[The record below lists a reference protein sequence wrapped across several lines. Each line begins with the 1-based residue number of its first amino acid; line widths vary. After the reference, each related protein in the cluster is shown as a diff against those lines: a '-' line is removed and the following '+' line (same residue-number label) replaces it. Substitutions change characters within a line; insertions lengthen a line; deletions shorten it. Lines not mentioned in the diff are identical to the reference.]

1 MYHVGVMQPT
11 PRLAHFFP
19 SSTAIILNTQLR
31 DNKSDTSIAG
41 AKHKRPICG
50 RLGAELL
57 LVADCLNSPDHDQED
72 RLRLRISKLMKAVET
87 ICRVSANR
95 LTLIYSTWVIERDG
109 KVVNIH
115 VIVNAHFSGA

>member
-1 MYHVGVMQPT
+1 MIRQLQVASEDPLD
-11 PRLAHFFP
+11 LAYNAIVRVAD
-19 SSTAIILNTQLR
+19 TASLL
-31 DNKSDTSIAG
+31 G